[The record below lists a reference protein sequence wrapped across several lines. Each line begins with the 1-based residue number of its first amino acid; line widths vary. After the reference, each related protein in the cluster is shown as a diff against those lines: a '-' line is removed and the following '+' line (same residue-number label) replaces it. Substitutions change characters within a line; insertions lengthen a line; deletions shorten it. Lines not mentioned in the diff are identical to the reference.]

1 MDAPWHEYQLP
12 GSGERRDLRQQDTRG
27 DHTAAQ
33 KRGNSSNSRLA
44 SCLISHRSNDRL
56 PASLN
61 FYNSQNI
68 HVMLSRTLD
77 VVVFISTIML
87 LSSSGGRLRSYE
99 SQGMDERNLFKY
111 KVSKVSK
118 GSMIYWWK
126 IPWSTLY
133 RAIRCIVSCRTR
145 SWTTQINDNEL
156 SQRESNV
163 GNHRHH
169 YSNGYHARHVQLYVS
184 VTLFICDIYLTAS
197 LH

>member
-12 GSGERRDLRQQDTRG
+12 GSRERRDLRQRDTRG

-87 LSSSGGRLRSYE
+87 LSSSAGRVRSC
-99 SQGMDERNLFKY
+99 ERMFKY
-111 KVSKVSK
+111 KVLKVSK

-126 IPWSTLY
+126 IPWYITLY
-133 RAIRCIVSCRTR
+133 RSIRCIVTCRTR

-169 YSNGYHARHVQLYVS
+169 YSNGYHAHNVQLYVS
-184 VTLFICDIYLTAS
+184 VTLFICDI
-197 LH
+197 